1 MRIQIPLK
9 LTWLKIPFQLLT
21 FFLMKLMIKIA
32 PFLKNFRLQTS
43 MRGDR
48 WITCSALSNQPV
60 TPELQLA
67 AGHCREGLHTI
78 RFVSRAE
85 IGHVTV
91 WSSDYKRPT
100 KKSSRHFVMTDIIT
114 GLRNFIE
121 IKKLSVC
128 CKCDKMW
135 ASGWALHGTVTSG
148 SSSQYTVLRT
158 E

>member
-1 MRIQIPLK
+1 MRIQILLK
-9 LTWLKIPFQLLT
+9 LTWRNIPFQLLR
-21 FFLMKLMIKIA
+21 FFLWNSWWKIA

-43 MRGDR
+43 MRGDQ
-48 WITCSALSNQPV
+48 WFTCSALSNRPI

-67 AGHCREGLHTI
+67 AGNCREGLHRI

-85 IGHVTV
+85 IGRVTV

-100 KKSSRHFVMTDIIT
+100 EKSSGHFVMTDIIT

-135 ASGWALHGTVTSG
+135 ASGWALHGTVMSG

-158 E
+158 A